1 MTPVR
6 RAIVLAAGRGER
18 MRPLTLA
25 TPKPLLEVGGEPL
38 IAHHLRRL
46 AAAGVHEVAVNVSW
60 LKDEFPRVL
69 GDGSR
74 YGVRIRY
81 YDEGPE
87 PLDVAGGIHN
97 ALGHFGDEPFA
108 VVNGDVYSDCP
119 LPVRAPAPGVLGHL
133 VLVANPV
140 QHPRGDFALECG
152 EVRASGAVRHTYSG
166 LATFRAGLFAGLA
179 PGPRALKP
187 LLDRALAF
195 GRLTGELYTGVWND
209 VGTPER
215 LAALNASLHG

>member
-18 MRPLTLA
+18 MRPLTLT
-25 TPKPLLEVGGEPL
+25 TPKPVLEVGGEPL

-119 LPVRAPAPGVLGHL
+119 LPVRAPAPGG
-133 VLVANPV
+133 NSSKRPNC
-140 QHPRGDFALECG
+140 D
-152 EVRASGAVRHTYSG
+152 
-166 LATFRAGLFAGLA
+166 
-179 PGPRALKP
+179 GPISS
-187 LLDRALAF
+187 
-195 GRLTGELYTGVWND
+195 VW
-209 VGTPER
+209 
-215 LAALNASLHG
+215 AIFKSASLTSSPLICEKLAG